1 MNPMMNKT
9 PEERKAIARKARE
22 TRRQNIERRKAEVAQ
37 IERQATELKF
47 GIDKLKKEHQN
58 FERDVYFGKLSSKL
72 NIEGLLREED
82 IVKNSTPWDGV
93 CGVYFLILNGRVVY
107 VGQSVN
113 VYQRIGQHSTQK
125 KFDSY
130 AYIPCEKSMLDRLES
145 IYIYFLMPE
154 FNGNKVNYGKLAPLT
169 FEEILNA
176 KDRN

>member
-1 MNPMMNKT
+1 
-9 PEERKAIARKARE
+9 
-22 TRRQNIERRKAEVAQ
+22 
-37 IERQATELKF
+37 
-47 GIDKLKKEHQN
+47 
-58 FERDVYFGKLSSKL
+58 
-72 NIEGLLREED
+72 
-82 IVKNSTPWDGV
+82 
-93 CGVYFLILNGRVVY
+93 
-107 VGQSVN
+107 